1 MIALY
6 SLLLHTGYSIYF
18 VIASFGLFVAGTM
31 TVVQAWYLHNRRVHR
46 EEVERLL
53 AFARAEDPHQK

>member
-6 SLLLHTGYSIYF
+6 SLLLNVGHSIYT
-18 VIASFGLFVAGTM
+18 VITVFGVFVAGTM
-31 TVVQAWYLHNRRVHR
+31 LLVQWWYMHNRKVHA

-53 AFARAEDPHQK
+53 AFARAEAPHP